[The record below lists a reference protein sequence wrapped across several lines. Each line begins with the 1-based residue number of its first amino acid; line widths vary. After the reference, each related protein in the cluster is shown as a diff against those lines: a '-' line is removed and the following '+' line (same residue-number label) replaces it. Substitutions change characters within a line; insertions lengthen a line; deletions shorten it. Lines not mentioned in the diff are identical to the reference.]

1 MGDHKGKMEVIV
13 IPSHNDITHTS
24 PMPQP
29 PFRLNS
35 FPLDKKSKVP
45 HLAGN
50 PSFFMLN
57 DISVGFVNVDVIR
70 DMCVNFCT
78 KFEISQDQM
87 ADDGLAQFGG
97 IQ

>member
-1 MGDHKGKMEVIV
+1 M
-13 IPSHNDITHTS
+13 
-24 PMPQP
+24 
-29 PFRLNS
+29 
-35 FPLDKKSKVP
+35 
-45 HLAGN
+45 AGN